1 MITAQEIFNQARE
14 SHTSAARV
22 AIHHGMTPSANMWPE
37 IKEGAEKDTTYSYT
51 ELTSDNRNDLLSRY
65 AIAAARAV
73 QFPINTSF
81 MHLLGCVAS
90 AMTRNFKVKYY
101 HSDLL
106 PVSLYVVTSQ
116 PPSAGKTAINSI
128 HMKPIKIEMD
138 NLSKEMEKK
147 IIKINFRIEE
157 LTKAYKEATHQNEK
171 AVIADDIGR
180 EKEKLESLYTITYPL
195 TDATPEAVQHQAIH
209 EGGFFNL
216 ISDEA
221 SVLNTCLGL
230 SYGKDG
236 GKSNAEVIL
245 KGWDGGFIGSARVG
259 RGVSSGDVLGN
270 ICVIAQDESIDA
282 ILSAGD
288 RGNGL
293 SERFL
298 MLREQ
303 SMLGHREHWDVE
315 NDCPVSKP
323 MSAELKAEYAR
334 LVHALVSSE
343 ETILTLDRNSEKM
356 IGLLRNQWEKHFL
369 PGGKWD
375 HVLLRGAMGKA
386 DKQITRLAA
395 IFHAAENWGDGGK
408 RSKIIGEENI
418 SRAISV
424 YEALTKTFTDA
435 VESNGYAGEK
445 SELDVASEKLR
456 AAAQKGKHSV
466 TVKWLYDSLKNV
478 RPFKGIPQ
486 IYDRLKNN
494 VLPSLEEDGYCVF
507 INNTVYLNPRLK

>member
-1 MITAQEIFNQARE
+1 MITAQDIFNEARE
-14 SHTSAARV
+14 LKVSPARV
-22 AIHHGMTPSANMWPE
+22 AFHHGMTPSSNMWLD
-37 IKEGAEKDTTYSYT
+37 IKEGKERDVTYSET
-51 ELTSDNRNDLLSRY
+51 ELTSEHRTDLLSRY

-90 AMTRNFKVKYY
+90 AMTRNFSVEYY
-101 HSDLL
+101 HSEL

-116 PPSAGKTAINSI
+116 PPSAGKTAINSM
-128 HMKPIKIEMD
+128 HMNPVKIEYD
-138 NLSKEMEKK
+138 NLSKKMEKQ
-147 IIKINFRIEE
+147 IIKINLRIEE
-157 LTKAYKEATHQNEK
+157 LMKAYKEAGNQNAK
-171 AVIADDIGR
+171 ALIGDDIAR
-180 EKEKLESLYTITYPL
+180 EKEKLEELYTITYPL

-230 SYGKDG
+230 SYGKEG
-236 GKSNAEVIL
+236 GKANAEVIL

-259 RGVSSGDVLGN
+259 RGVSSGYVLGN
-270 ICVIAQDESIDA
+270 ISVIAQDESIDA
-282 ILSAGD
+282 ILAAGD

-303 SMLGHREHWDVE
+303 SMLGYREHWDMV

-323 MSAELKAEYAR
+323 MPDSLRSEYAR
-334 LVHALVSSE
+334 FIHNVVSAE
-343 ETILTLDRNSEKM
+343 KTKLTLHNDSARM
-356 IGLLRNQWEKHFL
+356 IGLLRNQWEKNFL

-386 DKQITRLAA
+386 DKQIIRLAA
-395 IFHAAENWGDGGK
+395 IFHAAENWCDGGN
-408 RSKIIGEENI
+408 RSKIIGENEI

-424 YEALTKTFTDA
+424 YDALTKTFTDA
-435 VESNGYAGEK
+435 VESNGYAGER
-445 SELDVASEKLR
+445 SEFDVVAEKLR
-456 AAAQKGKHSV
+456 SAAQKGKNSV

-478 RPFKGIPQ
+478 RPFKGIPK
-486 IYDRLKNN
+486 IYDRLRSS

-507 INNTVYLNPRLK
+507 IGNTVHINPRLK

>member
-14 SHTSAARV
+14 AHTSAARV
-22 AIHHGMTPSANMWPE
+22 AIHHGMTPSHNMWPE
-37 IKEGAEKDTTYSYT
+37 IKEGQEKDVTYSEI
-51 ELTSDNRNDLLSRY
+51 ELTSDNRKDLITRY
-65 AIAAARAV
+65 SVAAARAV
-73 QFPINTSF
+73 QFPVSTSF

-90 AMTRNFKVKYY
+90 AMTRNFSVEYY
-101 HSDLL
+101 GSEL

-116 PPSAGKTAINSI
+116 PPSAGKTAINSM
-128 HMKPIKIEMD
+128 HMNPIKIEYD
-138 NLSKEMEKK
+138 NLSKKMEKE
-147 IIKINFRIEE
+147 IVKINIRIED
-157 LTKAYKEATHQNEK
+157 LMKAYKEATNQNAK
-171 AVIADDIGR
+171 AIIGDDIAK

-245 KGWDGGFIGSARVG
+245 KGWDGGFVGSARVG
-259 RGVSSGDVLGN
+259 RGVSSGYVLGN
-270 ICVIAQDESIDA
+270 ISVIAQDESIDA

-303 SMLGHREHWDVE
+303 SMLGYREHWDVE

-323 MSAELKAEYAR
+323 MPKELKAEYAR
-334 LVHALVSSE
+334 FVHNLVASDKVVFSLAKESQ
-343 ETILTLDRNSEKM
+343 RM
-356 IGLLRNQWEKHFL
+356 IGLLRNQWEKNFL

-386 DKQITRLAA
+386 DKQIIRLSA
-395 IFHAAENWGDGGK
+395 IFHAAENWCDGGR
-408 RSKIIGEENI
+408 RSKTIGEEHI

-424 YEALTKTFTDA
+424 YDALTKTFTDA

-445 SELDVASEKLR
+445 SEIDVVAEKLR
-456 AAAQKGKHSV
+456 TAAQKGKTNV

-478 RPFKGIPQ
+478 RPFKGIPH
-486 IYDRLKNN
+486 IYDRLKSN

-507 INNTVYLNPRLK
+507 LNNTVYLNPRLK

>member
-1 MITAQEIFNQARE
+1 MIGAQEIFNQARE
-14 SHTSAARV
+14 LKVSPARV
-22 AIHHGMTPSANMWPE
+22 AIHHGMTPSHNMWPE
-37 IKEGAEKDTTYSYT
+37 IKEGQEKDVTYSET
-51 ELTSDNRNDLLSRY
+51 ELTSDNRKDLITRY
-65 AIAAARAV
+65 SIAAARAV
-73 QFPINTSF
+73 QFPVNTSF
-81 MHLLGCVAS
+81 MHLLGCIAS
-90 AMTRNFKVKYY
+90 AMTRNFSVEYY
-101 HSDLL
+101 HSEL

-116 PPSAGKTAINSI
+116 PPSAGKTAINSM
-128 HMKPIKIEMD
+128 HMNPVKIEYD
-138 NLSKEMEKK
+138 NLSKKMEKE
-147 IIKINFRIEE
+147 IIKINLRIEE
-157 LTKAYKEATHQNEK
+157 LMKAYKEATHQNEK
-171 AVIADDIGR
+171 AIIGDDIGR

-195 TDATPEAVQHQAIH
+195 TDATPEAVQHQAIN

-230 SYGKDG
+230 SYGKEG
-236 GKSNAEVIL
+236 GKANAEVIL
-245 KGWDGGFIGSARVG
+245 KGWDGGFVGSARVG
-259 RGVSSGDVLGN
+259 RGVSSGYVLGN
-270 ICVIAQDESIDA
+270 ISVIAQDESIDA

-303 SMLGHREHWDVE
+303 SMLGHREHWDME

-323 MSAELKAEYAR
+323 MPSELRAEYAR
-334 LVHALVSSE
+334 FIHNLV
-343 ETILTLDRNSEKM
+343 TSEKVVFTLHKDSARM
-356 IGLLRNQWEKHFL
+356 IGLLRNQWEKNFL

-386 DKQITRLAA
+386 DKQIIRIAA
-395 IFHAAENWGDGGK
+395 IFHAAENWGDGGR
-408 RSKIIGEENI
+408 RSRIIGENEI

-424 YEALTKTFTDA
+424 YDALTKTFTDA
-435 VESNGYAGEK
+435 VESNGYAGER
-445 SELDVASEKLR
+445 SELDVVAEKLR

-486 IYDRLKNN
+486 IYDRLKSN

-507 INNTVYLNPRLK
+507 MGNVVHLNPRLK

>member
-1 MITAQEIFNQARE
+1 MIGAQEIFNQARE
-14 SHTSAARV
+14 LKVSPARV
-22 AIHHGMTPSANMWPE
+22 AIHHGMTPSHNMWPE
-37 IKEGAEKDTTYSYT
+37 IKEGQEKDVTYSET
-51 ELTSDNRNDLLSRY
+51 ELTSDNRKDLITRY
-65 AIAAARAV
+65 SIAAARAV
-73 QFPINTSF
+73 QFPVNTSF
-81 MHLLGCVAS
+81 MHLLGCIAS
-90 AMTRNFKVKYY
+90 AMTRSFSVEYY
-101 HSDLL
+101 HSEL

-116 PPSAGKTAINSI
+116 PPSAGKTAINSM
-128 HMKPIKIEMD
+128 HMNPVKIEYD
-138 NLSKEMEKK
+138 NLSKKMEKE
-147 IIKINFRIEE
+147 IIKINLRIEE
-157 LTKAYKEATHQNEK
+157 LMKAYKEATHQNEK
-171 AVIADDIGR
+171 AIIGDDIGR

-195 TDATPEAVQHQAIH
+195 TDATPEAVQHQAIN

-236 GKSNAEVIL
+236 GKANAEVIL
-245 KGWDGGFIGSARVG
+245 KGWDGGFVGSARVG
-259 RGVSSGDVLGN
+259 RGVSSGYVLGN
-270 ICVIAQDESIDA
+270 ISVIAQDESIDA

-303 SMLGHREHWDVE
+303 SLLGYRHHWDME

-323 MSAELKAEYAR
+323 MPSDLRAEYAR
-334 LVHALVSSE
+334 FIHNLVSADKMVF
-343 ETILTLDRNSEKM
+343 TLSKDSARM
-356 IGLLRNQWEKHFL
+356 IGLLRNQWESNFL

-386 DKQITRLAA
+386 DKQIIRLAA
-395 IFHAAENWGDGGK
+395 IFHAAENWCDGGK
-408 RSKIIGEENI
+408 RSRIIGENEI

-424 YEALTKTFTDA
+424 YDALTKTFTDA
-435 VESNGYAGEK
+435 VESNGYAGER
-445 SELDVASEKLR
+445 SEMDVVAEKLR
-456 AAAQKGKHSV
+456 AAAQKGKTSV

-478 RPFKGIPQ
+478 RPFKGIPH
-486 IYDRLKNN
+486 IYERLKVN

-507 INNTVYLNPRLK
+507 LNNTVYLNPRLK